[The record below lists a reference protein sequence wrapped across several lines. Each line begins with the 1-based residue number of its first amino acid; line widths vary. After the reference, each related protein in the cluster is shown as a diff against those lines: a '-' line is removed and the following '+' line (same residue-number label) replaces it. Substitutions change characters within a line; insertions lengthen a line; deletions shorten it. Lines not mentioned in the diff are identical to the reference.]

1 MRSSGASDVSAT
13 GAGLF
18 VIVTAVLQIATPALP
33 GLGIGEQIGAQS
45 DRVQTLVT
53 PAGWAFSIWGAL
65 YTGSLVFAVYQM
77 LPSQRRNR
85 LLHGLRRPAAFA
97 FLGNAAWAA
106 YVQTN
111 GLSFVSSAIIA
122 FTLMNLLIVLRR
134 MSDWPARFTPG
145 ERWCAVLPLCALAAW
160 LSAATIVNVAA
171 SLRFH
176 GVEAGE
182 SAPVIAA
189 SVIVFG
195 GLIASCA
202 LLRTAGNPAYALVFL
217 WALAAIFAAGGQEA
231 SLVALAVGLAVLL
244 VLGALVVGLRR
255 GGAGHWFGA
264 AKTQAPVARS
274 GT

>member
-1 MRSSGASDVSAT
+1 MKSSGASDRSAM

-18 VIVTAVLQIATPALP
+18 VIVTALLQIATPALP
-33 GLGIGEQIGAQS
+33 ALGIGEQIGAQS
-45 DRVQTLVT
+45 DRAQTLVT

-77 LPSQRRNR
+77 LPSQRHNR
-85 LLHGLRRPAAFA
+85 LLHRLRRPAAFA

-111 GLSFVSSAIIA
+111 GLSFVSSAIIV
-122 FTLMNLLIVLRR
+122 FTLVNLLIILRR
-134 MSDWPARFTPG
+134 LSDWPARFTPG
-145 ERWCAVLPLCALAAW
+145 ERWCAMLPLSALAAW

-171 SLRFH
+171 SLRFL

-189 SVIVFG
+189 AVIVFG
-195 GLIASCA
+195 GLIASGA
-202 LLRTAGNPAYALVFL
+202 LLRTAGNPPYGLVFL

-231 SLVALAVGLAVLL
+231 SPVALAVVVAALL
-244 VLGALVVGLRR
+244 ILGALVLGLRR
-255 GGAGHWFGA
+255 GGAVHWLGA
-264 AKTQAPVARS
+264 P
-274 GT
+274 